1 MKSWLLASALVVSLP
16 AAAEWVVTE
25 DSSIHYVSI
34 KNNSIAENNAF
45 SGVTGSVSDSGQ
57 IAITIDLAS
66 VETGVGIRNERMQSM
81 FFEVA
86 SFPNA
91 TVTGQLSD
99 DMLSELAD
107 GAVVEQVLPLTLSL
121 HGVEASVTAHLRA
134 APAEGGWHIATLQPI
149 LIKAEDFA
157 LTDGVEALRTIAGLQ
172 AISAA
177 VPVTVDLHLTER

>member
-1 MKSWLLASALVVSLP
+1 
-16 AAAEWVVTE
+16 
-25 DSSIHYVSI
+25 
-34 KNNSIAENNAF
+34 
-45 SGVTGSVSDSGQ
+45 
-57 IAITIDLAS
+57 
-66 VETGVGIRNERMQSM
+66 M